1 MTQLASSEAY
11 TSLFTGDELDYA
23 VAKALGNKYRGNV
36 TPGCHLIGDTIEM
49 AIDLDAL
56 LIPGKYT
63 VYFYINGPEALKT
76 NVDIDPIREFSVRP
90 IYLQIYTT
98 GGDHL
103 YQTIMVNALLFYRDM
118 WSGEADPTGHIPWKQ
133 IDLGVEGTVI
143 TNNLEFSESGT
154 EEALSQRMGT
164 VLVDAMRKLQIG
176 NANLLD
182 FTNGFYLYGDNDPTN
197 DTDEINAHWN
207 CTHGEIELVT
217 YDDISDGNVDT
228 PLDTTLTI
236 NKFPMFDDIDG
247 DIIALFKSTDT
258 YAVFESD
265 KTNNFIYVSSNSK
278 YTASVYL
285 VYDSKFLAL
294 ADSAEAFISIKNG
307 LNEVRTRRI
316 QLNLLGA
323 PSDYP
328 QGEIPDNLYCYN
340 KTLYGTDYDVDP
352 NVEHPDWADSYTGQF
367 KTIEKA
373 ASELGYYRLSVTI
386 DPGDL
391 QVASRQSLTIQFGFS
406 GAGAKGIMVLPKVEY
421 GEYATQYNHSWGD
434 LYYYFTNCEE
444 FFGVPIDITSPT
456 EFQDQDSFVY
466 VPETEVDGV
475 VIPAHFNAEPVA
487 VGGGGGFIVH
497 ADDDL
502 TITDYEH
509 QSARYSSSDDNQL
522 DRLFVSY
529 SPTYDPNAIITD
541 NDQDVYSEYGD
552 ITYAEKYP
560 RYKNVLVLNKM
571 NNELLYWDDLYN
583 VNGIDENEPQGAYVS
598 INKPFVIRNCATEYD
613 TDINGPKP
621 VDYTVDKSYS
631 EAYVGKNQFWLHKPV
646 INNDNQDQDHA
657 GKLKYYDPEENKWL
671 TVRAKADQIYIVS
684 EVAPGEEGFG
694 LFWIQESTNA
704 LYYSVRG
711 QNGTIIWKPI
721 ESIWGS
727 NPSQS

>member
-1 MTQLASSEAY
+1 
-11 TSLFTGDELDYA
+11 
-23 VAKALGNKYRGNV
+23 
-36 TPGCHLIGDTIEM
+36 
-49 AIDLDAL
+49 
-56 LIPGKYT
+56 
-63 VYFYINGPEALKT
+63 
-76 NVDIDPIREFSVRP
+76 
-90 IYLQIYTT
+90 
-98 GGDHL
+98 
-103 YQTIMVNALLFYRDM
+103 
-118 WSGEADPTGHIPWKQ
+118 
-133 IDLGVEGTVI
+133 
-143 TNNLEFSESGT
+143 
-154 EEALSQRMGT
+154 
-164 VLVDAMRKLQIG
+164 
-176 NANLLD
+176 
-182 FTNGFYLYGDNDPTN
+182 
-197 DTDEINAHWN
+197 
-207 CTHGEIELVT
+207 
-217 YDDISDGNVDT
+217 
-228 PLDTTLTI
+228 
-236 NKFPMFDDIDG
+236 MFDDIDG

-258 YAVFESD
+258 YTVFESD
-265 KTNNFIYVSSNSK
+265 KRNNFIYVSSNSK

-285 VYDSKFLAL
+285 VYDSKFLEL

-340 KTLYGTDYDVDP
+340 KVLFNTDYDVDP
-352 NVEHPDWADSYTGQF
+352 NVEHPDWVDSYTGQF

-391 QVASRQSLTIQFGFS
+391 QAASRQSLTIQFGFS
-406 GAGAKGIMVLPKVEY
+406 GAGAEGIMVLPKVEY

-434 LYYYFTNCEE
+434 SYYYFTNCEE
-444 FFGVPIDITSPT
+444 FFGVPIDITNPT
-456 EFQDQDSFVY
+456 EFNDQDSFVY

-475 VIPAHFNAEPVA
+475 TIPAHFNAEPVA

-502 TITDYEH
+502 TITDYWYRE
-509 QSARYSSSDDNQL
+509 SRYADDSGQDAENRA
-522 DRLFVSY
+522 DRLLISY
-529 SPTYDPNAIITD
+529 SPDYSGTLIDIEDQNNYNDTTQDPSS
-541 NDQDVYSEYGD
+541 VEY
-552 ITYAEKYP
+552 ASKYP

-583 VNGIDENEPQGAYVS
+583 ANGVDANKPQGAYVS
-598 INKPFVIRNCATEYD
+598 INKPFVIRNCATESD
-613 TDINGPKP
+613 VEINGPKP

-646 INNDNQDQDHA
+646 VNNDNQDQDHA
-657 GKLKYYDPEENKWL
+657 GRLKYYDPEEKKWL

-721 ESIWGS
+721 ESIWGA